1 MSDLSEQV
9 LSVNKLNR
17 GLNKKK
23 IRIKDIFDFRS
34 LLTSLP
40 ESASVEHACLI
51 TPPDYQ
57 NSESG
62 VADEENMK
70 IVSGEFYEPDPEV
83 LEALTEDYV
92 VTEKD
97 LSDSGIQMSIDS
109 LCEREAW
116 DENYARNDRQIM
128 KAGIDNLKRKYG

>member
-1 MSDLSEQV
+1 MSDLSEQL

-23 IRIKDIFDFRS
+23 IRKKDIFDPRF

-40 ESASVEHACLI
+40 ERVVVEYTLPI
-51 TPPDYQ
+51 TPSDSQ
-57 NSESG
+57 NKEQG
-62 VADEENMK
+62 ITDEEKMK
-70 IVSGEFYEPDPEV
+70 IVPGEFYEPDPEV
-83 LEALTEDYV
+83 LEALTEENV
-92 VTEKD
+92 ITEED
-97 LSDSGIQMSIDS
+97 LSDSGIQMSLDS

-128 KAGIDNLKRKYG
+128 KAGINNLKQKYR